1 VPRYRVEI
9 ADRALKE
16 AMALPADVRKRLVQT
31 MDDLAADP
39 RPPAAKR
46 LTGHP
51 GYRVRKGDY
60 RILYTIDETA
70 QVIRIYRLGHRKD
83 IYRRLR

>member
-1 VPRYRVEI
+1 MPDYRVDI

-16 AMALPADVRKRLVQT
+16 AMALPAEVRKRLVHA
-31 MDDLAADP
+31 MDDLSKDP

-51 GYRVRKGDY
+51 GYRVRKGNY
-60 RILYTIDETA
+60 RILYTIDEEART
-70 QVIRIYRLGHRKD
+70 IRIYRLGHRKD
-83 IYRRLR
+83 VYRRLA

>member
-1 VPRYRVEI
+1 MARYRVEI

-16 AMALPADVRKRLVQT
+16 ALGLPADVRKRLVQA
-31 MDDLAADP
+31 MDDLSEAP

-60 RILYTIDETA
+60 RVLYTIDEAA
-70 QVIRIYRLGHRKD
+70 QIIRIYRLGHRKD
-83 IYRRLR
+83 VYRRLR